1 MPKIRGTDGKY
12 KPITG
17 LSNEQSQAIFMI
29 VYGDY
34 KYNKDI
40 YEELNIPKSTYY
52 HWFTQ
57 DLFTEELQKARQ
69 AKWKA
74 MSGKALKKLD
84 ELIDCEN
91 SKVSLDACK
100 TVLQQN
106 NDLNDKLDISQNI
119 SKELKITFF
128 DGENDEENEE
138 E

>member
-40 YEELNIPKSTYY
+40 YEELDVAKSTYY

-57 DLFTEELQKARQ
+57 DLFTEELTKARQ

-84 ELIDCEN
+84 ELIDSEN

-106 NDLNDKLDISQNI
+106 NDLNDKLDINQNI
-119 SKELKITFF
+119 SEKIVIKLI
-128 DGENDEENEE
+128 DDENEE
-138 E
+138 ETEE